1 MSATTP
7 YGDNLDASPLKY
19 APKWIRESARS
30 NSDVANSVDSRT
42 ADEKSLP
49 RLMSYLDALNGNMEK
64 ERVRLGRAR
73 TQRRVSIEQLR
84 SNSRNPRQ
92 SYSDAEFDA
101 LTGSIR
107 ERGIIQPIVV
117 RAVLEATDTYEII
130 AGERRWRAAKQAGL
144 REIPIVLL
152 DVSDSEAFEIAIIE
166 NIQRTN
172 LNPLEEAAGY
182 RILAD
187 EYGRSQDAIAKII
200 GKSRSYVAN
209 MLRLLELPEE
219 VKIYIHSG
227 QLTACHARA
236 LVAQPH
242 AQELAKQIVERGLSV
257 RQTEVLAQKR
267 ASDVGQSD
275 KTNVQKRGDT
285 LALEKRLSNLFRLS
299 VKLGRRQNGILQVRY
314 KNFEQLEEL
323 LSQLENRLKTN
334 LIEHIGE
341 VQPCGDGD
349 WAV

>member
-107 ERGIIQPIVV
+107 ERGIIHPI
-117 RAVLEATDTYEII
+117 
-130 AGERRWRAAKQAGL
+130 GWRAAKQAGL

-152 DVSDSEAFEIAIIE
+152 DVSDSEALEIAIIE